1 MAVVQVTSEAN
12 NRLWFPAPR
21 ATPWWEGTIVRLV
34 IITLATVAA
43 GLLLIAPLTVE
54 AQQSGKIARVGV
66 LSPGAGHEPRDDAF
80 EQSLQGLGWRRDQNI
95 RIEYRYAAG
104 QQAALASLA
113 AELVGLGV
121 DVLVAWSPGG
131 GLAAKRATSQVPV
144 IFLAGGGDPV
154 GVGLVSNLARP
165 GGNVTGLSS
174 AAAVETYAKRLQFLK
189 DTVPSLRP
197 VAMLDVPEPRTTMAK
212 RVVMDAAKA
221 LGLEIRDVAV
231 KAPAELEGAIRKAKD
246 QGGQALYVWPS
257 GLTRTFA
264 KQISQF
270 ALANQLPSIHAFTE
284 SAVLGGFLAY
294 APSFTEIA
302 RRGAVYTDKILR
314 GVKPGDLPVEQPT
327 KFELVINL
335 KTATALGL
343 TIPPS
348 VLLRA
353 DQVLE

>member
-1 MAVVQVTSEAN
+1 M
-12 NRLWFPAPR
+12 
-21 ATPWWEGTIVRLV
+21 
-34 IITLATVAA
+34 IITFATVAA
-43 GLLLIAPLTVE
+43 GLLLIVSLTAE
-54 AQQSGKIARVGV
+54 AQHGKIAKVGV
-66 LSPGAGHEPRDDAF
+66 LSPGAGREPRDDAF

-144 IFLAGGGDPV
+144 VFLAGGGDPV
-154 GVGLVSNLARP
+154 GVGLVSNLAHP

-174 AAAVETYAKRLQFLK
+174 AAAVETYAKRLEFLK
-189 DTVPSLRP
+189 DAVPSLRR
-197 VAMLDVPEPRTTMAK
+197 VAMLDISEPRTTMAK
-212 RVVMDAAKA
+212 RAVMDAAKT
-221 LGLEIRDVAV
+221 LGLELHDVAV
-231 KAPAELEGAIRKAKD
+231 KAPAELAGAIRKAKD
-246 QGGQALYVWPS
+246 EGGQALYVWPS

-270 ALANQLPSIHAFTE
+270 ALANRLPSIHAFTE
-284 SAVLGGFLAY
+284 SAALGGFLAY

-314 GVKPGDLPVEQPT
+314 GSKPGDLPVEQPT
-327 KFELVINL
+327 KFDLVINL
-335 KTATALGL
+335 KTAKALGL